1 MIKKL
6 FDILRIKKRQVTI
19 KLKCISGRLNG
30 SGKVYNGDTQKSH
43 YIYYNP
49 RTKELEEKVRR
60 KSGFRGGRIFF

>member
-6 FDILRIKKRQVTI
+6 FDIFRTKKRHVTFD
-19 KLKCISGRLNG
+19 LKCISGRLNR

-43 YIYYNP
+43 YIYHNP

>member
-1 MIKKL
+1 VIKKL
-6 FDILRIKKRQVTI
+6 FFE
-19 KLKCISGRLNG
+19 LKCISGRLNS

-60 KSGFRGGRIFF
+60 NILVRRGKTFF